1 MLLLGSKVTYNK
13 HRYMV
18 VIRSDSKVVHYQPK
32 TPTLEFVLVQ
42 VVAFKTDTPIPPYP
56 WYILQSI
63 PKSSVR

>member
-1 MLLLGSKVTYNK
+1 
-13 HRYMV
+13 MV
-18 VIRSDSKVVHYQPK
+18 VIRLDSKVVHNQPK

-42 VVAFKTDTPIPPYP
+42 VVAFKIDTPIPPYP